1 MAVASM
7 TGFARGTGQHG
18 PLTWTWEAKS
28 VNARGLDMRC
38 RLPSGMDALEP
49 AARRRVGGRFKRGNF
64 NLALQVNRAAGN
76 TRVKI
81 NREVLAQVEAAV
93 RELGENHGVEPPRA
107 DGLLNVRGVIELVED
122 DGDTADNEDRDAAIL
137 ASLDETLDSLSDAR
151 IEEGARIGAVLA
163 GQLEKITALTDAARA
178 SEANQPARRRQR
190 LEEQIAEMLDTT
202 PQLSEERLNQEVAL
216 LLVKADV
223 REETD
228 RLYAHIAAARE
239 LLADG
244 GPVGRRLD
252 FLCQEFNR
260 EGNTLCS
267 KATEVDLTAIGLDLK
282 AVIDQFREQVQNI
295 E

>member
-7 TGFARGTGQHG
+7 TGFARGTGQDG
-18 PLTWTWEAKS
+18 TLTWAWEAKS

-49 AARRRVGGRFKRGNF
+49 AARRRVSERFKRGNF

-76 TRVKI
+76 ARVEI
-81 NREVLAQVEAAV
+81 
-93 RELGENHGVEPPRA
+93 NHGVLDQVLAVVCELRDDHDVEAPRA
-107 DGLLNVRGVIELVED
+107 DGLLNVRGVIEITED
-122 DGDTADNEDRDAAIL
+122 DGDPADSERRDAAIL
-137 ASLDETLDSLSDAR
+137 ASLDQTLDALAGAR
-151 IEEGARIGAVLA
+151 AEEGGRIGAVLA
-163 GQLEKITALTDAARA
+163 GQLDDIAALTDAARA

-190 LEEQIAEMLDTT
+190 FAEQVAELIDSTL
-202 PQLSEERLNQEVAL
+202 QLSEERLNQEVAL
-216 LLVKADV
+216 LLVKADT

-239 LLADG
+239 LLDEG

-267 KATEVDLTAIGLDLK
+267 KAAEVELTAIGLDLK
-282 AVIDQFREQVQNI
+282 AVIDQFREQVQNM

>member
-1 MAVASM
+1 MPVASM
-7 TGFARGTGQHG
+7 TGFARGTGQDG

-38 RLPSGMDALEP
+38 RLPGGMDAMEP
-49 AARRRVGGRFKRGNF
+49 EVRRRVGEHFTRGNF
-64 NLALQVNRAAGN
+64 NLALQINRATGKG
-76 TRVKI
+76 RIEI
-81 NREVLAQVEAAV
+81 NREALAQVETV
-93 RELGENHGVEPPRA
+93 IRELRDDYGVEPPRA
-107 DGLLNVRGVIELVED
+107 DGLLNIRGVMEVVEED
-122 DGDTADNEDRDAAIL
+122 DAADNDQRDAAIL
-137 ASLDETLDSLSDAR
+137 TSLDETLHALSAAR
-151 IEEGARIGAVLA
+151 NEEGARLATVLA
-163 GQLEKITALTDAARA
+163 GQLDEIATLTDATRA
-178 SEANQPARRRQR
+178 SEANQPARRHQR
-190 LEEQIAEMLDTT
+190 FEEQIAELLGST

-239 LLADG
+239 LLDDG

-267 KATEVDLTAIGLDLK
+267 KAAEIELTAIGLDLK
-282 AVIDQFREQVQNI
+282 AVIDQFREQVQNM

>member
-1 MAVASM
+1 M
-7 TGFARGTGQHG
+7 
-18 PLTWTWEAKS
+18 
-28 VNARGLDMRC
+28 
-38 RLPSGMDALEP
+38 EP
-49 AARRRVGGRFKRGNF
+49 EVRRRVGEHFTRGNF
-64 NLALQVNRAAGN
+64 NLALQINRATGKG
-76 TRVKI
+76 RIEI
-81 NREVLAQVEAAV
+81 NREALAQVETV
-93 RELGENHGVEPPRA
+93 IRELRDDYGVEPPRA
-107 DGLLNVRGVIELVED
+107 DGLLNIRGVMEVVEED
-122 DGDTADNEDRDAAIL
+122 DAADNDQRDAAIL
-137 ASLDETLDSLSDAR
+137 TSLDETLHALSAAR
-151 IEEGARIGAVLA
+151 NEEGARLATVLA
-163 GQLEKITALTDAARA
+163 GQLDEIATLTDATRA

-190 LEEQIAEMLDTT
+190 FEEQIAELLGST

-239 LLADG
+239 LLDDG

-267 KATEVDLTAIGLDLK
+267 KAAEIELTAIGLDLK
-282 AVIDQFREQVQNI
+282 AVIDQFREQVQNM

>member
-1 MAVASM
+1 MPVASM
-7 TGFARGTGQHG
+7 TGFARGTGQDG

-38 RLPSGMDALEP
+38 RLPGGMDAMEP
-49 AARRRVGGRFKRGNF
+49 EVRRRVGEHFTRGNF
-64 NLALQVNRAAGN
+64 NLALQINRATGKG
-76 TRVKI
+76 RIEI
-81 NREVLAQVEAAV
+81 NREALAQVETV
-93 RELGENHGVEPPRA
+93 IRELRDDYGVEPPRA
-107 DGLLNVRGVIELVED
+107 DGLLNIRGVMEVVEED
-122 DGDTADNEDRDAAIL
+122 DAADNDQRDAAIL
-137 ASLDETLDSLSDAR
+137 TSLDETLHALSAAR
-151 IEEGARIGAVLA
+151 NEEGARLATVLA
-163 GQLEKITALTDAARA
+163 GQLDEIATLTDATRA

-190 LEEQIAEMLDTT
+190 FEEQIAELLGST

-239 LLADG
+239 LLDDG

-267 KATEVDLTAIGLDLK
+267 KAAEIGLTAIGLDLK
-282 AVIDQFREQVQNI
+282 AVIDQFREQVQNV

>member
-1 MAVASM
+1 MPVASM
-7 TGFARGTGQHG
+7 TGFARGTGQEG
-18 PLTWTWEAKS
+18 PLNWTWEAKS

-38 RLPSGMDALEP
+38 RLPGGMDSLEP
-49 AARRRVGGRFKRGNF
+49 EVRRRVGQHFKRGNF
-64 NLALQVNRAAGN
+64 NFALQINRAAGKS
-76 TRVKI
+76 RIEI
-81 NREVLAQVEAAV
+81 NREALAQVEAV
-93 RELGENHGVEPPRA
+93 IRELRDDYDVEAPRA
-107 DGLLNVRGVIELVED
+107 DGLLNIRGVMEVVEED
-122 DGDTADNEDRDAAIL
+122 DATDNDERDAAIL
-137 ASLDETLDSLSDAR
+137 ASLDETLQALSGAR
-151 IEEGARIGAVLA
+151 NDEGARIAAVLA
-163 GQLEKITALTDAARA
+163 GQLDEITALTDAARA

-190 LEEQIAEMLDTT
+190 FEEQITELIGST

-239 LLADG
+239 LLDDG
-244 GPVGRRLD
+244 GAVGRRLD

-267 KATEVDLTAIGLDLK
+267 KAAEIELTAIGLDLK
-282 AVIDQFREQVQNI
+282 AVIDQFREQVQNM

>member
-1 MAVASM
+1 M

-18 PLTWTWEAKS
+18 ALTWTWEAKS

-38 RLPSGMDALEP
+38 RLPSGMDSMEP
-49 AARRRVGGRFKRGNF
+49 EVRRRVGDHFKRGNF
-64 NLALQVNRAAGN
+64 NLALQINRAAGKS
-76 TRVKI
+76 RIEI
-81 NREVLAQVEAAV
+81 NREVLAQVETV
-93 RELGENHGVEPPRA
+93 IRQLRDDYDVEAPRA
-107 DGLLNVRGVIELVED
+107 DGLLNIRGVMEVVEED
-122 DGDTADNEDRDAAIL
+122 DATDNDERDAAIL
-137 ASLDETLDSLSDAR
+137 ASLDETLEALSGAR
-151 IEEGARIGAVLA
+151 NEEGARLADVLA
-163 GQLEKITALTDAARA
+163 GQLDEITVLTDAARA
-178 SEANQPARRRQR
+178 SEANQPARRRKR
-190 LEEQIAEMLDTT
+190 FEEQITELLGST

-239 LLADG
+239 LLDDG

-267 KATEVDLTAIGLDLK
+267 KAAEVELTAIGLDLK
-282 AVIDQFREQVQNI
+282 AVIDQLREQVQNV

>member
-1 MAVASM
+1 MPVASM
-7 TGFARGTGQHG
+7 TGFARGTGQDG

-38 RLPSGMDALEP
+38 RLPGGMDAMEP
-49 AARRRVGGRFKRGNF
+49 EVRRRVGEHFTRGNF
-64 NLALQVNRAAGN
+64 NLALQINRATGKG
-76 TRVKI
+76 RIEI
-81 NREVLAQVEAAV
+81 NREALAQVETV
-93 RELGENHGVEPPRA
+93 IRELRDDYGVEPPRA
-107 DGLLNVRGVIELVED
+107 DGLLNIRGVMEVVEED
-122 DGDTADNEDRDAAIL
+122 DAADNDQRDAAIL
-137 ASLDETLDSLSDAR
+137 TSLDETLHALSAAR
-151 IEEGARIGAVLA
+151 NEEGARLATVLA
-163 GQLEKITALTDAARA
+163 GQLDEIATLTDATRA

-190 LEEQIAEMLDTT
+190 FEEQIAELLGST

-239 LLADG
+239 LLDDG

-267 KATEVDLTAIGLDLK
+267 KAAEIELTAIGLDLK
-282 AVIDQFREQVQNI
+282 AVIDQFREQVQNM

>member
-7 TGFARGTGQHG
+7 TGFARGAGQDG
-18 PLTWTWEAKS
+18 TLTWTWEAKS

-49 AARRRVGGRFKRGNF
+49 AARRRVSERFKRGNF

-76 TRVKI
+76 ARVEI
-81 NREVLAQVEAAV
+81 NHGVLDQVLAVV
-93 RELGENHGVEPPRA
+93 RELRDDHDVEAPRA
-107 DGLLNVRGVIELVED
+107 DGLLNVRGVIEITED
-122 DGDTADNEDRDAAIL
+122 DDDPADSERRDAAIL
-137 ASLDETLDSLSDAR
+137 ASLDQTLVALAGAR
-151 IEEGARIGAVLA
+151 AEEGGRIGAVLA
-163 GQLEKITALTDAARA
+163 DQLDDIAALTDAARA

-190 LEEQIAEMLDTT
+190 FAEQVSELIDST

-216 LLVKADV
+216 LLVKADT

-239 LLADG
+239 LLDEG

-267 KATEVDLTAIGLDLK
+267 KAAEVELTAIGLDLK
-282 AVIDQFREQVQNI
+282 AVIDQFREQVQNM

>member
-38 RLPSGMDALEP
+38 RLPTGMDALEP

-76 TRVKI
+76 TRVEI
-81 NREVLAQVEAAV
+81 NRAVLAQVEAAV
-93 RELGENHGVEPPRA
+93 RELSENHGVEPPRA
-107 DGLLNVRGVIELVED
+107 DGLLNIRGVIDLVED
-122 DGDTADNEDRDAAIL
+122 DEDTADNEDRDAAIL
-137 ASLDETLDSLSDAR
+137 ASLDETLDALAAAR
-151 IEEGARIGAVLA
+151 NEEGGRIGTVLA
-163 GQLEKITALTDAARA
+163 GQLDDITALTDAARA

-239 LLADG
+239 LLDDG

-267 KATEVDLTAIGLDLK
+267 KAAEVDLTAIGLDLK
-282 AVIDQFREQVQNI
+282 AVIDQFREQVQNM

>member
-7 TGFARGTGQHG
+7 TGFARGTGQDG
-18 PLTWTWEAKS
+18 TLTWTWEAKS

-49 AARRRVGGRFKRGNF
+49 AARRRVSERFKRGNF

-76 TRVKI
+76 ARVEI
-81 NREVLAQVEAAV
+81 NHGVLDQVLAVV
-93 RELGENHGVEPPRA
+93 RELRDDHDVEAVRA
-107 DGLLNVRGVIELVED
+107 DGLLNVRGVIEITED
-122 DGDTADNEDRDAAIL
+122 DDDPADSERRDAAIL
-137 ASLDETLDSLSDAR
+137 ASLDKTLVALAGAR
-151 IEEGARIGAVLA
+151 AEEGGRIGAVLA
-163 GQLEKITALTDAARA
+163 DQLDDIAALTDAARA

-190 LEEQIAEMLDTT
+190 FAEQVSELIDST

-216 LLVKADV
+216 LLVKADT

-239 LLADG
+239 LLDEG

-267 KATEVDLTAIGLDLK
+267 KAAEVELTAIGLDLK
-282 AVIDQFREQVQNI
+282 AVIDQFREQVQNM